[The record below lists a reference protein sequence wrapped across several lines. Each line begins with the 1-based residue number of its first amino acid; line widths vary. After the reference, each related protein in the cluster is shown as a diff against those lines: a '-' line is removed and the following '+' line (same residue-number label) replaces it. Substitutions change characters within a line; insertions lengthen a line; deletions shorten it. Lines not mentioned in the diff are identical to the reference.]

1 MCKQTR
7 KLQKNYIQIRNLQYI
22 MVIIIMFVAH
32 LFQNGNIQTIVST
45 YFLILSSFQNF
56 QLVIDAVGLFTDTH
70 LDVFLKYSF

>member
-45 YFLILSSFQNF
+45 YFLILSSFQDF
-56 QLVIDAVGLFTDTH
+56 QLIIDAVGLFANTH
-70 LDVFLKYSF
+70 LNVFLKYSF